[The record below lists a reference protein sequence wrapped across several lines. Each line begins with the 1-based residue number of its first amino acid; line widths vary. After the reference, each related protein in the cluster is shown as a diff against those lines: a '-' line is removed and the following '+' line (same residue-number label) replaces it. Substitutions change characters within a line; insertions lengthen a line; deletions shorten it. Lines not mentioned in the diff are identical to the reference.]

1 MVIEK
6 SVLILR
12 EGMLKYLMFQL
23 LILKQFRKIM
33 DVHMRGRQRVEGRRE
48 EYEGTHLG
56 EGYKEV
62 HFTVFP
68 ISSFEYISLK

>member
-12 EGMLKYLMFQL
+12 EDMLKYLMFQL

-33 DVHMRGRQRVEGRRE
+33 DVHMREADRGWKAGKKS
-48 EYEGTHLG
+48 TG
-56 EGYKEV
+56 EHILVKGIKRCILLS
-62 HFTVFP
+62 FQFP
-68 ISSFEYISLK
+68 RLNIYL